1 MPPTRCTASRLLQ
14 RAVTSLMPGRPTDT
28 CCNDYL
34 DQYARATRRG
44 VLVPAAVWDALV
56 ERTAT
61 PADRTRLAQEA
72 QRRGLYRRVVI
83 TSQNLNWPP
92 GQVLDVLVLDPEV
105 AVPGTVEETA
115 EAVTAAGGQGI
126 AAVCDHR
133 DYEQARTLAGRIQ
146 SESGALHLLVNNAW
160 GGYERLNAGA
170 WEEWTA
176 PFWDQPL
183 ELWDAM
189 FASGVALTT

>member
-1 MPPTRCTASRLLQ
+1 
-14 RAVTSLMPGRPTDT
+14 
-28 CCNDYL
+28 
-34 DQYARATRRG
+34 
-44 VLVPAAVWDALV
+44 
-56 ERTAT
+56 
-61 PADRTRLAQEA
+61 
-72 QRRGLYRRVVI
+72 VI

-160 GGYERLNAGA
+160 RGYERLNAGA